1 MLKRTITAIIAAVFI
16 LIPILVLSDTW
27 VFPCAVGIFSLIA
40 IYEVAGCVGMKKIF
54 RFSIPTYIFTALIAV
69 FSALYY
75 KHLLAVEVLL
85 PIMFALGC
93 VYLFYMFAITMFS
106 CGTHKFS
113 KTAELICMTLYVI
126 IGFIS
131 VMMLRDIGPN
141 FFAGKAD
148 GSSLGFPVNT
158 GKYAYLLIF
167 IGAWATDTGAYFV
180 GVLFGKHKLIPA
192 VSPKKTVEGALGGIL
207 GCVLGFFIYGLI
219 LDKIFY
225 VDVNYLPLLV
235 LAVPVAIVSQI
246 GDLIA
251 SYLKREN
258 GIKDFGFVFPG
269 HGGVMD
275 RFDSIIAVAPVIYA
289 TFLMIAD
296 YVWFFH

>member
-1 MLKRTITAIIAAVFI
+1 MLKRTITAIIAAIFI

-27 VFPCAVGIFSLIA
+27 IFPCAVGIFSLIA

-93 VYLFYMFAITMFS
+93 AYLFYMFAITMFS
-106 CGTHKFS
+106 CGAHKFS

-141 FFAGKAD
+141 FFAGKTD
-148 GSSLGFPVNT
+148 GSSLGFHVNT

-207 GCVLGFFIYGLI
+207 GCVMGFFIYGLI

-289 TFLMIAD
+289 TFLIIAD

>member
-1 MLKRTITAIIAAVFI
+1 MLKRTITAIIAAIFI

-27 VFPCAVGIFSLIA
+27 IFPCAVGIFSLIA

-54 RFSIPTYIFTALIAV
+54 RFSIPTYIFTALIAI

-75 KHLLAVEVLL
+75 KNILAVQVLL
-85 PIMFALGC
+85 PILFALGY

-126 IGFIS
+126 VGFLSIL
-131 VMMLRDIGPN
+131 MLRDIGPE
-141 FFAGKAD
+141 FFVGEPHD
-148 GSSLGFPVNT
+148 SPLGFPANT
-158 GKYAYLLIF
+158 GKYAYILIF

-207 GCVLGFFIYGLI
+207 GCVLGFFVYGLI
-219 LDKIFY
+219 LDKAFY
-225 VDVNYLPLLV
+225 IEVNYLPLLV

-251 SYLKREN
+251 SYLKRES
-258 GIKDFGFVFPG
+258 GIKDFGFIFPG

-275 RFDSIIAVAPVIYA
+275 RFDSIIAVAPIIYA
-289 TFLMIAD
+289 TFLLFSD
-296 YVWFFH
+296 YIWFFH

>member
-1 MLKRTITAIIAAVFI
+1 MLKRTITAIIAAIFI

-75 KHLLAVEVLL
+75 KHLLVVEVLL

-93 VYLFYMFAITMFS
+93 AYLFYMFAVTMFS

-141 FFAGKAD
+141 FFAGKTD
-148 GSSLGFPVNT
+148 GASLGFHVNT

-258 GIKDFGFVFPG
+258 SIKDFGFVFPG

-289 TFLMIAD
+289 TFLIIAD